1 VQVSAQGAERMRPNL
16 YEWIGDRFR
25 EYADLDPLATRQ
37 ESLWLAFGKH
47 IAASTGASSVGA
59 MVDLPVMS
67 FVKQLPVERF
77 VTQLR
82 VRTGWAQHL
91 PRCRP
96 VYGGMEPRSRA
107 RWEAR
112 WCERP
117 PEPPD
122 GDPELIHLRGSTL
135 TLEDTAPGK
144 LAAMWIC
151 DNGDISTF
159 GGDTATSCAPSR
171 SLGVEV

>member
-1 VQVSAQGAERMRPNL
+1 MGATQVHQGAHEQPLSKQQFMNVLTEYIALGLVITSWSAVNDMGAATTDEVMDVLIPSVVEDLVSFAQVSAQGAERMRPNL

-47 IAASTGASSVGA
+47 IAASTGAFSVGA

-82 VRTGWAQHL
+82 VRTG
-91 PRCRP
+91 
-96 VYGGMEPRSRA
+96 
-107 RWEAR
+107 
-112 WCERP
+112 
-117 PEPPD
+117 
-122 GDPELIHLRGSTL
+122 
-135 TLEDTAPGK
+135 
-144 LAAMWIC
+144 
-151 DNGDISTF
+151 
-159 GGDTATSCAPSR
+159 
-171 SLGVEV
+171 

>member
-1 VQVSAQGAERMRPNL
+1 
-16 YEWIGDRFR
+16 
-25 EYADLDPLATRQ
+25 
-37 ESLWLAFGKH
+37 
-47 IAASTGASSVGA
+47 
-59 MVDLPVMS
+59 
-67 FVKQLPVERF
+67 
-77 VTQLR
+77 
-82 VRTGWAQHL
+82 
-91 PRCRP
+91 
-96 VYGGMEPRSRA
+96 MEPRSRA

-159 GGDTATSCAPSR
+159 GGDTALTAR
-171 SLGVEV
+171 VLDTRADRTERELGVAVNRIWLQEPEYIR

>member
-1 VQVSAQGAERMRPNL
+1 MRPNL

-82 VRTGWAQHL
+82 VRTG
-91 PRCRP
+91 
-96 VYGGMEPRSRA
+96 
-107 RWEAR
+107 
-112 WCERP
+112 
-117 PEPPD
+117 
-122 GDPELIHLRGSTL
+122 
-135 TLEDTAPGK
+135 
-144 LAAMWIC
+144 
-151 DNGDISTF
+151 
-159 GGDTATSCAPSR
+159 
-171 SLGVEV
+171 